1 MKPLISSCIFALYFG
16 LIGFAQ
22 DKKTTKKGEIIFEAS
37 VPSFEEIKATHEKV
51 SCVLNI
57 KTGEINSLALVK
69 EFHFKIPL
77 MEEHF
82 NSNFIESNRYP
93 KATFKGV
100 LENFD
105 INKIGMSPKEFKL
118 KGKLK
123 LHGKSKIITQTAI
136 VRTVNDGV
144 EIVTVFDIIA
154 SDFNIHIPEILNQ
167 KISKTITL
175 KTVFLVK

>member
-1 MKPLISSCIFALYFG
+1 MKPLLLLCIFVFSFG
-16 LIGFAQ
+16 LICFAQ
-22 DKKTTKKGEIIFEAS
+22 DKKTTKKGEITFEAS
-37 VPSFEEIKATHEKV
+37 VPSFEEIKAKHEKA
-51 SCVLNI
+51 SCVLNT

-69 EFHFKIPL
+69 EFHFKIAL

-93 KATFKGV
+93 KATFKGII
-100 LENFD
+100 ENFD
-105 INKIGMSPKEFKL
+105 MNKIGTSPQEFKL

-123 LHGKSKIITQTAI
+123 LHGTSRTVTPTAT
-136 VRTVNDGV
+136 VRKVNDGI

-154 SDFNIHIPEILNQ
+154 SDFDIQIPEILNQ